1 MNIHISIALLGY
13 SYVIG
18 FISNVI
24 LNIKMWQISKV
35 DNKMKTM
42 WLVPFQQDRKK
53 SHKMEIQSKC
63 FKS

>member
-1 MNIHISIALLGY
+1 MDIRISIALLLLGY
-13 SYVIG
+13 SYVID

-42 WLVPFQQDRKK
+42 
-53 SHKMEIQSKC
+53 
-63 FKS
+63 